1 MSLRTREQL
10 LEEVKKRRT
19 LGSSIAVLAREDR
32 NFQKEHLK
40 EYDIGTNEMA
50 VLLQLHYFTTLC
62 QDQLGVNLAM
72 DCSTLSRI
80 VKRMVRRGFIAMSKN
95 AADGRVYDLALTP
108 EGTALI
114 PVLQR
119 NNSRWMDLILLD
131 FSMEEQQELAGLLDR
146 LLENSIHYAVPQKA
160 DKRAALSG
168 EKRGRGMRNS
178 WIDAAQEA
186 AKYRTL
192 GSRLTVLNRIA
203 RNFYKEYFAQYKF
216 SVNDMAVLLQL
227 EMFGELCQDDLVGNL
242 AMDRTTLSKIT
253 KSMVE
258 RGFIYTAKNTAD
270 GRMRY
275 LGLTQKGKALVPFLR
290 QGAKEWLALI
300 SEGLDE
306 EERARLL
313 AMLGRMLDNGGR
325 YAKPPFSGPGYDGD

>member
-1 MSLRTREQL
+1 MPLRTREQL
-10 LEEVKKRRT
+10 LEEAKKRRT
-19 LGSSIAVLAREDR
+19 LGSSIAILAREDR

-80 VKRMVRRGFIAMSKN
+80 VKRMVCRGFITMSKN
-95 AADGRVYDLALTP
+95 AVDGRVYDLGLTS
-108 EGTALI
+108 EGEALI

-119 NNSRWMDLILLD
+119 NNSHWMELISRNFPL
-131 FSMEEQQELAGLLDR
+131 EEQQELADLLDH

-160 DKRAALSG
+160 GKRAPSG

-192 GSRLTVLNRIA
+192 GSRLAVLNRIA
-203 RNFYKEYFAQYKF
+203 RNFFKEYFAQHKL
-216 SVNDMAVLLQL
+216 SANDMAVLLQL

-270 GRMRY
+270 GRMRH
-275 LGLTQKGKALVPFLR
+275 LGLTQKGKGLVPFLR

-300 SEGLDE
+300 SEGLGE
-306 EERARLL
+306 EERDRLL
-313 AMLGRMLDNGGR
+313 TMLGRMLDNGDR
-325 YAKPPFSGPGYDGD
+325 YAKPPFSAPGADEN